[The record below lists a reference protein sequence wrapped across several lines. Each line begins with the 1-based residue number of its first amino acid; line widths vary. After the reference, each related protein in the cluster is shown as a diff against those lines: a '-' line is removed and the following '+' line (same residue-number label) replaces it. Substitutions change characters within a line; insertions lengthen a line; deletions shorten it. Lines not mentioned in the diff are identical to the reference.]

1 MSIAEQPGP
10 VTDFKPSEINKNSC
24 TLGWKKPISD
34 GGSHIVA
41 YVLEMCEGEDK
52 WKLLMKS
59 KLTQYTMTDLEEGK
73 EYFFRVKAINETAE
87 GPSSELSVLA
97 KDQIGIQIVYLR
109 VFLMSKT
116 VRSNAQIQYIDTHPI
131 FSQLFT

>member
-10 VTDFKPSEINKNSC
+10 VTDFKPSEISKNSC

-41 YVLEMCEGEDK
+41 YALEICEGEDK

-59 KLTQYTMTDLEEGK
+59 KLTHYTMTDLVEGK
-73 EYFFRVKAINETAE
+73 EYIFRVKAINETAE
-87 GPSSELSVLA
+87 GPTSELTILA
-97 KDQIGIQIVYLR
+97 KDQIGISEF
-109 VFLMSKT
+109 VFFAFLHQ
-116 VRSNAQIQYIDTHPI
+116 RQ
-131 FSQLFT
+131 